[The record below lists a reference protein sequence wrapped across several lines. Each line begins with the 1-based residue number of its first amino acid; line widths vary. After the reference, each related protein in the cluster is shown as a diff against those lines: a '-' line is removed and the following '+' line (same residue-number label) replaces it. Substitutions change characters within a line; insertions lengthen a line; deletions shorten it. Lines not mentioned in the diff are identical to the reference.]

1 MVRNANKVSSK
12 EIEAFM
18 QKVAWPVVNDAVML
32 ATYSEAKEIIMDMGN
47 RGKLFQDILTAQY
60 HEDLKEDV
68 FKTLAGRQ
76 WLELIRINEKLM
88 DITKLRE
95 A

>member
-1 MVRNANKVSSK
+1 
-12 EIEAFM
+12 
-18 QKVAWPVVNDAVML
+18 
-32 ATYSEAKEIIMDMGN
+32 MGN